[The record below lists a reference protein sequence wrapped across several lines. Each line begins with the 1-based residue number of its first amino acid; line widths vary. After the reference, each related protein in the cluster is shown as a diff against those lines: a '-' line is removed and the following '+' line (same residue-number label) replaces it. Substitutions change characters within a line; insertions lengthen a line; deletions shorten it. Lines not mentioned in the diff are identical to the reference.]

1 MVQRRRNHITQ
12 LSLRIEGLRA
22 NVLQFKQDEFQ
33 IQEALCGA
41 SATARVR
48 DLEDAFDEIRDSINH
63 TEALLEALVQ
73 VTGGAGEQGAT
84 TTHQATAG

>member
-1 MVQRRRNHITQ
+1 MVQRRRHHISQ

-33 IQEALCGA
+33 IQQALCGA
-41 SATARVR
+41 SATAKVR
-48 DLEDAFDEIRDSINH
+48 DLEDAFDEIRESINH

-73 VTGGAGEQGAT
+73 VAGGAGEEGAGAS
-84 TTHQATAG
+84 QAAGR